1 MPSPFPGMNP
11 YLEQRDVWRD
21 FHGSFLGRLRAALN
35 PLVLPRFVVT
45 IEESLYIDPTGDDPE
60 LFGVADAAVRSE
72 GDGPEGGAVAVLP
85 APVTARIPRAPR
97 RRRRLAVVDA
107 RNRTLVTVIELL
119 SPSNKDRGPDRDQYA
134 RKRIEVILNGAN
146 LVEIDLLRGG
156 PPLPIR
162 GVPPHE
168 YHVLVGRRAEWPNVG
183 VWPIRLHEP
192 LPSIPIPLTTGV
204 PEPRVDLQAVLHTTY
219 DEGGYEQY
227 IYRGAP
233 APPLDSDA
241 AEWAREFL
249 PPSSGEPSPHP
260 SSHRANIVGTV

>member
-45 IEESLYIDPTGDDPE
+45 LEESLYIDPTDDDPE

-72 GDGPEGGAVAVLP
+72 FDPPASGAVAVLP

-97 RRRRLAVVDA
+97 KLRRLAVIDA

-134 RKRIEVILNGAN
+134 RKRVEVILNGAN

-156 PPLPIR
+156 QPLPMR

-168 YHVLVGRRAEWPNVG
+168 YHVLVGRRAEWPSVG
-183 VWPIRLHEP
+183 VWPVRLRDL

-204 PEPRVDLQAVLHTTY
+204 PEPVIDLQAVLHTTY
-219 DEGGYEQY
+219 DEGGYEHY
-227 IYRGAP
+227 IYRGDP
-233 APPLDSDA
+233 DPPLNATD
-241 AEWAREFL
+241 AEWATAFTPQL
-249 PPSSGEPSPHP
+249 
-260 SSHRANIVGTV
+260 

>member
-1 MPSPFPGMNP
+1 MNP

-45 IEESLYIDPTGDDPE
+45 LKESLYIDPTDDDPE
-60 LFGVADAAVRSE
+60 LFGVTDAAVRSE
-72 GDGPEGGAVAVLP
+72 IDQPTSGAVAVLP

-97 RRRRLAVVDA
+97 RLRRLAVTDA
-107 RNRTLVTVIELL
+107 RSRTLVTVIELL

-156 PPLPIR
+156 QPLPMR

-168 YHVLVGRRAEWPNVG
+168 YHVLIGRRTEWPSVG
-183 VWPIRLHEP
+183 VWPIRLRHP
-192 LPSIPIPLTTGV
+192 LPAIPVPLTAGV
-204 PEPRVDLQAVLHTTY
+204 PEPMVDLQAVLHTTY
-219 DEGGYEQY
+219 DEGGYEHY
-227 IYRGAP
+227 VYRGDP
-233 APPLDSDA
+233 DPPLTADDA
-241 AEWAREFL
+241 VWAR
-249 PPSSGEPSPHP
+249 GIVPH
-260 SSHRANIVGTV
+260 

>member
-1 MPSPFPGMNP
+1 MPSPFHGMNP

-45 IEESLYIDPTGDDPE
+45 LEELLYIDPTDDDPE
-60 LFGVADAAVRSE
+60 LFGVADATVRSE
-72 GDGPEGGAVAVLP
+72 SDPLVGGSVTVLP

-97 RRRRLAVVDA
+97 RLRRLAVLDS
-107 RNRTLVTVIELL
+107 RSRTLVTVIELL

-156 PPLPIR
+156 QPLPMR
-162 GVPPHE
+162 GVPPHD
-168 YHVLVGRRAEWPNVG
+168 YHVLVGRRAEWPSVG
-183 VWPIRLHEP
+183 VWPIRLREP
-192 LPSIPIPLTTGV
+192 LPTIPIPLTPGV
-204 PEPRVDLQAVLHTTY
+204 PEPTVNLQTVLHTTY

-227 IYRGAP
+227 VYRGDP
-233 APPLDSDA
+233 DPPLSTADDV
-241 AEWAREFL
+241 WAREFIPRL
-249 PPSSGEPSPHP
+249 
-260 SSHRANIVGTV
+260 